1 MDAEKTSENEGLPA
15 PLPRCPACA
24 LHLPL
29 CLCDEVEARPT
40 RTAVRLIVHD
50 RELSKSSNSARLL
63 PLLLARARIELRGGL
78 GMAPTPLA
86 VEGPAYVLFPSPGA
100 LPVSELAGGP
110 AVTLIVPDGNWRQAT
125 CSTPHSTGSRR
136 WSRRS
141 TRP

>member
-63 PLLLARARIELRGGL
+63 PLLLARARIELLGLEADGLRIGHVAGDHALAQHRGAHAGYGGIDQAVHHSAPDQVRRL
-78 GMAPTPLA
+78 MTVWLICVAVSMALA
-86 VEGPAYVLFPSPGA
+86 
-100 LPVSELAGGP
+100 LA
-110 AVTLIVPDGNWRQAT
+110 WK
-125 CSTPHSTGSRR
+125 
-136 WSRRS
+136 
-141 TRP
+141 